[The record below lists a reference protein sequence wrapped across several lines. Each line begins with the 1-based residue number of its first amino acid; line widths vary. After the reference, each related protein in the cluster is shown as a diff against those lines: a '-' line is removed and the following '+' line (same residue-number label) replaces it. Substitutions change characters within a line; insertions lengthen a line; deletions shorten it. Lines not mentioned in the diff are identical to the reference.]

1 MNNTIS
7 RTENALPLS
16 DDHGKVV
23 GYFFPARIYERWQT
37 RVADL
42 NRQVAG
48 SPNEPAPVPD
58 NGAPAPGPVPF
69 DELLDMLKGLAD
81 ADRLRLLLELKA
93 GPRNVGALAQA
104 IGTEIVNASHHL
116 SVLRNAKVVLSEKQG
131 RYVNYRLNPHA
142 LAMGWM
148 RALLYE
154 SEITFAD
161 RPESI
166 PEPPF
171 EPSQDLVTPTRPA
184 IGIPPPSADV

>member
-42 NRQVAG
+42 NRQLAG
-48 SPNEPAPVPD
+48 ASHEPAPAPD
-58 NGAPAPGPVPF
+58 NGPAAPGPVPF

-142 LAMGWM
+142 MAMGWM

-161 RPESI
+161 RLESI

-171 EPSQDLVTPTRPA
+171 EPSEDIVPPAPA
-184 IGIPPPSADV
+184 IELRPPPDDV